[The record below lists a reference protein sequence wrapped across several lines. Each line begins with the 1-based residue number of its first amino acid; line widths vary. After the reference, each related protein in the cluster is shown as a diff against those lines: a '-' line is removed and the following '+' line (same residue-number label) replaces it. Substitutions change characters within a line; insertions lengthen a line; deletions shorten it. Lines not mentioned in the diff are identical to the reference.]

1 MHSHIHM
8 NKARSTGDTME
19 INLRQAEVCAALG
32 DVHRLLLVYAVAD
45 RPRNVT
51 DLVNRIGL
59 SQPAISRHLRI
70 LRECGIVQ
78 AERRGRSIYYCVA
91 DERLVPAL
99 DLLRGVVTDQLQ
111 KQGTAAASA
120 AVRPNV

>member
-1 MHSHIHM
+1 
-8 NKARSTGDTME
+8 ME
-19 INLRQAEVCAALG
+19 LSLLQAEMCAALG

-45 RPRNVT
+45 APRNVT
-51 DLVNRIGL
+51 DLVHRIGL

-91 DERLVPAL
+91 DPRIVPAL
-99 DLLRGVVTDQLQ
+99 DLLRGVVAEQLQ

-120 AVRPNV
+120 AARPTI